1 MQPIY
6 FLFKR
11 RTYGKVPSSQ
21 ITDWAWYNLL
31 PLSSMLH
38 FKTTNAGSGFFKTST
53 ELVHVFYS
61 KNAQPIS
68 KSTYSMWWSIQE
80 LQIDYMC
87 NDWTYQYI
95 NLIKVSLL
103 KMMDWKG
110 KIRWSKIWLNTHTHT
125 HILTLKGK
133 ALLMQTKASSVP
145 DNELRRNISIELYT
159 YILLYFVIYTYFLLF
174 WTRRKSEIW
183 RTYRINLSLD
193 SREQGCFTASC
204 RTCW

>member
-21 ITDWAWYNLL
+21 ITDWAGYNLL

-38 FKTTNAGSGFFKTST
+38 FKTTNAGSGFYKTST

-68 KSTYSMWWSIQE
+68 KSTYSIWWSIQE
-80 LQIDYMC
+80 VQIDYMC

-110 KIRWSKIWLNTHTHT
+110 KTRWSKTWLNTHTHT
-125 HILTLKGK
+125 SIDFEGKGIIDANKSIIGTWQWTAKKYFNWTVHLYSPLFRNLYIFSSFLNKKKVRNLK
-133 ALLMQTKASSVP
+133 
-145 DNELRRNISIELYT
+145 
-159 YILLYFVIYTYFLLF
+159 
-174 WTRRKSEIW
+174 
-183 RTYRINLSLD
+183 NL
-193 SREQGCFTASC
+193 
-204 RTCW
+204 

>member
-1 MQPIY
+1 MLGQV
-6 FLFKR
+6 FSK
-11 RTYGKVPSSQ
+11 S
-21 ITDWAWYNLL
+21 
-31 PLSSMLH
+31 PLSLCMYSIVRMPNPSQRAPIAYGEAYRKCKLI
-38 FKTTNAGSGFFKTST
+38 TWVMT
-53 ELVHVFYS
+53 EHIRYH
-61 KNAQPIS
+61 
-68 KSTYSMWWSIQE
+68 
-80 LQIDYMC
+80 
-87 NDWTYQYI
+87 YI
-95 NLIKVSLL
+95 NLIKVSHL

-110 KIRWSKIWLNTHTHT
+110 KTRWSKTWLNTHTHT

-159 YILLYFVIYTYFLLF
+159 YILLYFVIYTNFLLF

-193 SREQGCFTASC
+193 SREQGCFTVSC